1 MDLAGLLGGLR
12 PQCSATS
19 AWGCPWHDAVQPYSR
34 LGSGHGGK
42 AERSAPLL
50 LPASLR
56 RKRKHLRLSWVD
68 ICGSGDRGNL
78 CEKLGWH
85 QRQGVLLSLYVCTSS
100 SLTAGT
106 GTCVEPHTRIRAACW
121 LTGLQ
126 SSVLAH
132 RDFTSC
138 QQSLLIPQKRLF
150 SLLLFHCSPRERCS
164 V

>member
-1 MDLAGLLGGLR
+1 MPPVHGVVPGMMLFSPTAGL
-12 PQCSATS
+12 
-19 AWGCPWHDAVQPYSR
+19 AV
-34 LGSGHGGK
+34 GMGGK

-50 LPASLR
+50 LPESLR
-56 RKRKHLRLSWVD
+56 KKRKHLCLSWVD

-106 GTCVEPHTRIRAACW
+106 GTCVEPRTHIRAACW

-126 SSVLAH
+126 SPVLAH
-132 RDFTSC
+132 RDLTSC

-150 SLLLFHCSPRERCS
+150 SVLLCHCSPRERCS
-164 V
+164 A